1 MHNLL
6 HMFFLLS
13 ETQTTKPT
21 PGTLLQVP
29 LIKQPVRIELVKE
42 GSREITVVTPVGY
55 SRLKALNADS
65 QSISQNTVSQ
75 SISQNTYSQSISQN
89 TFSQSIPQNT
99 DSQSISQNTVSQSIS
114 QITDC
119 QSISQNT
126 VSQSIS
132 QITDCQSISQNT
144 VSQSILQNPES
155 QSISQNTVSQS
166 ISQVYPNQQEN
177 VDIHSSQS
185 GGLICMDCGKVFSAF
200 CHFRVHRR
208 IHTGEKPYS
217 CDTCQRRFT
226 RKGSLERHKVMTHLY
241 KKKP

>member
-6 HMFFLLS
+6 HIFFLLS

-75 SISQNTYSQSISQN
+75 SISQNTDSQSISQN
-89 TFSQSIPQNT
+89 TVSQSIPQNT
-99 DSQSISQNTVSQSIS
+99 DSQSISQNTA
-114 QITDC
+114 
-119 QSISQNT
+119 
-126 VSQSIS
+126 SQSIS

-155 QSISQNTVSQS
+155 QSISQVSPS
-166 ISQVYPNQQEN
+166 QQEN
-177 VDIHSSQS
+177 VDNIHSSQTGS
-185 GGLICMDCGKVFSAF
+185 LICMDCGKVFSAF